1 MRRRIMAVTSHW
13 TVSFEHFISC
23 AQFLLKSRFDLYQ
36 LVLLL
41 IKMPKLRS
49 FKMIVR
55 LKECAKKFIFCSRIY
70 QWCIYKSKCLCFMHQ
85 SAPACQYLEALT
97 LLSESYGSSEKC
109 FQTTGIF
116 LVAVSLPNSHCFVW
130 LCFTKRAWALLA
142 VLPSFHGG
150 SEWSQ
155 FN

>member
-1 MRRRIMAVTSHW
+1 
-13 TVSFEHFISC
+13 
-23 AQFLLKSRFDLYQ
+23 
-36 LVLLL
+36 
-41 IKMPKLRS
+41 MPKLRS
-49 FKMIVR
+49 FKMIVQ

-116 LVAVSLPNSHCFVW
+116 LLQSLYQTLTVSCGFALQRELGLCWQFYHRSMVAQNEVSSTKLKPTSWSFLSCMALPGR
-130 LCFTKRAWALLA
+130 T
-142 VLPSFHGG
+142 
-150 SEWSQ
+150 
-155 FN
+155 